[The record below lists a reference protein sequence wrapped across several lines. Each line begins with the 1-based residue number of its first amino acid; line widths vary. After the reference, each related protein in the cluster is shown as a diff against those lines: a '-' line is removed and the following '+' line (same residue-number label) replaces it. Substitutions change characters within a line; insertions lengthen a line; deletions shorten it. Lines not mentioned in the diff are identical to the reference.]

1 MKPVVIIAI
10 AVVCSVAAVL
20 GVLVVLDQIATNQA
34 QQAYDEYQIEQ
45 FENQSYQEELDAI
58 EYKINREVCV
68 ELFGN
73 SMSMGGE
80 SNPYANC
87 LDYGS
92 KFQVE
97 DSIRSCNQLDMDLVR
112 YECEL
117 KHTVNYYNSI
127 MPKLQALS
135 EQHRIDMGY
144 DESTMNSLSVD
155 WNLKSELLETT
166 HNTVQGILDGN
177 IDLIT
182 AYEPQAIPVTEI
194 SKEYENLKPEQYSQ
208 QYDFCLTENSEGFC
222 QKQLNSVVNDYCYQK
237 IMFYFDEVPQ
247 YDQILCVSKTTNE
260 IVQNKP
266 LTLENSDKIEQCKYD
281 YRTRDDVNLMSICL
295 R

>member
-34 QQAYDEYQIEQ
+34 QQAYDKYQIGQ

-92 KFQVE
+92 KFQLE
-97 DSIRSCNQLDMDLVR
+97 DSIRSCNQLDMELVR

-144 DESTMNSLSVD
+144 DEITMNSLSAD
-155 WNLKSELLETT
+155 WKIKSELLEIT
-166 HNTVQGILDGN
+166 HESVEGVIEGN
-177 IDLIT
+177 IDF
-182 AYEPQAIPVTEI
+182 AIENTDNLENEENVSDSSTPIQSEEI
-194 SKEYENLKPEQYSQ
+194 LTLSKIKNDYSECKKNEQYGNGCYNKLKDNMDEYCRNTTGNSYPE
-208 QYDFCLTENSEGFC
+208 YDECFAEIT
-222 QKQLNSVVNDYCYQK
+222 K
-237 IMFYFDEVPQ
+237 IQ
-247 YDQILCVSKTTNE
+247 
-260 IVQNKP
+260 
-266 LTLENSDKIEQCKYD
+266 
-281 YRTRDDVNLMSICL
+281 
-295 R
+295 